1 MNNFTRQFKQI
12 LKKAGIEKG
21 QFHDLRRTGLSSML
35 AKGLSKYDLM
45 TIAGHAKFDTTHQF
59 YLAVE
64 DNLVGRARDAANEGF
79 GEILAHIWHA
89 GGSGADEDK
98 SKAS

>member
-1 MNNFTRQFKQI
+1 
-12 LKKAGIEKG
+12 
-21 QFHDLRRTGLSSML
+21 ML

-64 DNLVGRARDAANEGF
+64 DDLVGRARDAATEGF

-89 GGSGADEDK
+89 GGSGADDDK